1 MEREKQIREVE
12 EENWCHRKKQRNRV
26 RQKDRKTERQ
36 KDKKINKDTE
46 KQKQK
51 YSLSVVNSLYPLF
64 VPITFAFQIPWYVYR
79 SSVIGQVKLGQ
90 VWLG

>member
-36 KDKKINKDTE
+36 KDKKIK
-46 KQKQK
+46 K
-51 YSLSVVNSLYPLF
+51 
-64 VPITFAFQIPWYVYR
+64 
-79 SSVIGQVKLGQ
+79 
-90 VWLG
+90 